1 MTVTPGDVVIS
12 RPAGGGGYGDPL
24 LRDPA
29 AVAWDMRNDYVSRDA
44 AATLSGVVL
53 TEAGEADTDA
63 TAQARAEPSAG
74 A

>member
-1 MTVTPGDVVIS
+1 VTITPGDVVIS

-24 LRDPA
+24 RRDPA
-29 AVAWDMRNDYVSRDA
+29 AVAWAVRSDYVARDA
-44 AATLSGVVL
+44 AATLYGVVL
-53 TEAGEADTDA
+53 AEAGEVGADA